1 MAAKLIPLKYHVNTN
16 YTIYVPNDGKR
27 RCGNTGI
34 ARSKA
39 VQRARTRLV
48 RK

>member
-16 YTIYVPNDGKR
+16 YTIYVPNDGK
-27 RCGNTGI
+27 NAAGI
-34 ARSKA
+34 QELQAVSTRGQDKA
-39 VQRARTRLV
+39 V

>member
-16 YTIYVPNDGKR
+16 YTIYLPNDGR
-27 RCGNTGI
+27 DAAGI
-34 ARSKA
+34 
-39 VQRARTRLV
+39 QRNASRQSSTRTRLV